1 MKNKVFAIFIITSLL
16 FIQFIQG
23 HSALASQGAQA
34 NIDLNQALEEAK
46 LFCKQKVDPMIA
58 NMAKQAGYDVEKLC
72 KSLNQFSLSGEQI
85 EEIEIPERSL
95 EATNNAQENPQN
107 TNANQEK
114 GENLLDQPDQSE
126 NTPLKLFGY
135 DLFAGEPATFQPNT
149 HAPIEPDYLLGPGD
163 QLNIQFYGKVNDY
176 FEQNILRDGSISFP
190 KIGPIGVAG
199 MNFSDVKKLINRKV
213 AEEYIG
219 VKVSVSLGALRSIQV
234 FVFGEAYKPGRY
246 TVPSLSTITN
256 VLYLSGGVSEIAS
269 LRNIQIKR
277 DGKIQAVFDLY
288 DLLLNGDRSGDI
300 RLQAGDTIFIPTIG
314 QTASIDGQI
323 RRPAI
328 YEIKKKPTV
337 GKLIELSGGLLPKAF
352 QAKARIKR
360 VDNLGFMTVVDI
372 DLKTN
377 KGRDTKLK
385 NGDLLVV
392 DAVADASNNVVT
404 LSGNVY
410 HPGESLWKQ
419 NLRVTDLIPSSN
431 HLMPNTDLN
440 FALLRRELKPSGAI
454 TTLFIPLMDILSNPE
469 SPLNYSLQPR
479 DELVVFGAQEETRA
493 ESLGELVMLLK
504 QQSRIGEVAKIV
516 TISGAV
522 QSPGSYPMTENMSL
536 TQLIAFSGGMKEQAY
551 NQSIELTRSDFS
563 DRKKVVVSH
572 QTINLSSI
580 LSGEQADI
588 KLNPYDQI
596 NIRALADYREIM
608 TVKIEGEVLLPGDYS
623 ILENET
629 LSSVIARAGGLTNTA
644 HVAAAIFTRET
655 LRQREIQKIEI
666 LRDQL
671 QSDLASINLKDGKSV
686 TKESEQKILSQ
697 LDKEKALGRLVIDLE
712 AIIQGKV
719 PDIALRDGDYLVIP
733 ELRQEVAVMGEVP
746 WPSAH
751 QYNDKLRIDDY
762 LELAGGIKPSA
773 DKTRIYVV
781 KVNGSVRIPKHSGW
795 PRWGN
800 FKIEPGDTVVVPMD
814 MDRQSS
820 LSLWSEVTRII
831 YQLSLGAAAI
841 KNL

>member
-1 MKNKVFAIFIITSLL
+1 MKHKVIAIIVVSILTNHSLNTYAVGENQAD
-16 FIQFIQG
+16 IQRY
-23 HSALASQGAQA
+23 
-34 NIDLNQALEEAK
+34 QALEEAK
-46 LFCKQKVDPMIA
+46 RFCQKQVDPMISQ
-58 NMAKQAGYDVEKLC
+58 MAKQAGYDIEKLC
-72 KSLNQFSLSGEQI
+72 KSLNQLS
-85 EEIEIPERSL
+85 
-95 EATNNAQENPQN
+95 
-107 TNANQEK
+107 
-114 GENLLDQPDQSE
+114 QSE
-126 NTPLKLFGY
+126 DIVEVFKVPDRLPKTEKNQPLKKQKTEDSVAKTDNLPEHINPFDQGDLALFGH
-135 DLFAGEPATFQPNT
+135 DLFAGEPDTFQPNSS
-149 HAPIEPDYLLGPGD
+149 APVEPDYLLGPGD
-163 QLNIQFYGKVNDY
+163 QLNIQLYGKVNDF
-176 FEQNILRDGSISFP
+176 FEQKILRDGSISFP

-199 MNFSDVKKLINRKV
+199 MNFAEATQLINRKV

-219 VKVSVSLGALRSIQV
+219 VKVSVSLGALRAMQI

-246 TVPSLSTITN
+246 TVHSLSTITN

-410 HPGESLWKQ
+410 HPRESLWKQ

-493 ESLGELVMLLK
+493 ESL
-504 QQSRIGEVAKIV
+504 
-516 TISGAV
+516 
-522 QSPGSYPMTENMSL
+522 
-536 TQLIAFSGGMKEQAY
+536 
-551 NQSIELTRSDFS
+551 
-563 DRKKVVVSH
+563 
-572 QTINLSSI
+572 
-580 LSGEQADI
+580 
-588 KLNPYDQI
+588 
-596 NIRALADYREIM
+596 
-608 TVKIEGEVLLPGDYS
+608 
-623 ILENET
+623 
-629 LSSVIARAGGLTNTA
+629 
-644 HVAAAIFTRET
+644 
-655 LRQREIQKIEI
+655 
-666 LRDQL
+666 
-671 QSDLASINLKDGKSV
+671 
-686 TKESEQKILSQ
+686 
-697 LDKEKALGRLVIDLE
+697 
-712 AIIQGKV
+712 
-719 PDIALRDGDYLVIP
+719 
-733 ELRQEVAVMGEVP
+733 
-746 WPSAH
+746 
-751 QYNDKLRIDDY
+751 
-762 LELAGGIKPSA
+762 
-773 DKTRIYVV
+773 
-781 KVNGSVRIPKHSGW
+781 VN
-795 PRWGN
+795 
-800 FKIEPGDTVVVPMD
+800 
-814 MDRQSS
+814 
-820 LSLWSEVTRII
+820 
-831 YQLSLGAAAI
+831 
-841 KNL
+841 